1 MDVKVYKESIHT
13 ARYSGNPLTEP
24 VFQRLIIDSLVES
37 EEYVERDSRHDY
49 DPAYAMDTELL
60 FEFLEQTQHDSME
73 RLRSIYDG
81 GYQATVLN
89 VIDQE
94 IRRHG
99 LLQAIWDGVS
109 LEGGVTLD
117 LVEPRP
123 SALFDKRASDLYQ
136 GNQLSVM
143 EEVYHKPGERL
154 DLVVFLNGLAI
165 FTFELKCN
173 TSGTGWDYRDAIE
186 QYFGRDCKTRLLAP
200 KVGALAHFAMDLE
213 NAYVCTTLRG
223 RASTFLPFNQGVAEP
238 GDAHATEPGNPHNPD
253 GPDTA
258 YVWED
263 ILTKDR
269 IFDLVYDF
277 MFVSKKRDKRK
288 KVVDETVIFPR
299 YQQLRA
305 VMRVSD
311 DIMKNGTARDYL
323 IEHSAG
329 SGKTNTICWL
339 AHKLSGMY
347 QPGSDIPL
355 FDKVIVITDRRVV
368 DDQLQGAMLD
378 MAKDS
383 GIVRVMD
390 EGKTSSDLGRAL
402 DSSYRIIVS
411 TTQKF
416 LYLKPG
422 TFEESDKSFAV
433 LIDEAHGSTSGKS
446 MSAVD
451 GVLAGGG
458 EADADDSTLD
468 DVQKF
473 LRRDIK
479 RSGKQANVTIVGFTA
494 TPTWKTL
501 QQFGSIDQQGHR
513 QAFDLYSMNQAI
525 KEGFILDVLS
535 NYTTYEA
542 YCHVVKSIA
551 DDPELESAAA
561 KRALAHLISVDTRTI
576 SGKLEV
582 MVEHFTGTVKQT
594 LGGHAKAMIVT
605 SSREAA
611 VRYFLAYEALRK
623 ENMRTLGDVRAL
635 VAFTDKVCID
645 GETYT
650 EAGLNRFPE
659 EKTADAFD
667 NDNYKLLIVADK
679 YQTGFDQKYLAAMYV
694 DKPLHGIAAV
704 QTLSRLNRICKPYDK
719 RTFVLDFVNDF
730 ESIRDSFAPFYK
742 TTVLEEP
749 LTIADVRETE
759 RRMLEYG
766 VLDADDVREFNVLLA
781 KDSRTT
787 KEKARMF
794 ALVEAAASGAKSRDE
809 ETADEIRRTVRNF
822 VRQYAFLLQAAP
834 FVDERMHMEYNFC
847 VPLLR
852 SLEAGTHGANNF
864 DIDDKVRLDEF
875 EVKKGEE
882 HKDEGVTA
890 APAVT
895 APRGTGSGFTEK
907 TYDRLSRIIDEWNAR
922 WGTHFDKKVV
932 VPSAM
937 ALDNILKD
945 DERVQQSA
953 KVNSKADFRNTVDD
967 RSEDAL
973 VRGYDQNEEWYG
985 FLLSNEEARQQLFS
999 VLVDDLYHSLHDA
1012 GKA

>member
-1 MDVKVYKESIHT
+1 MEVKAYAESVHT
-13 ARYSGNPLTEP
+13 VRHGGNPLTEHD
-24 VFQRLIIDSLVES
+24 FQRLIIDSLVES
-37 EEYVERDSRHDY
+37 GEYVERDSKHDY
-49 DPAYAMDTELL
+49 DPVYAMDTELL
-60 FEFLEQTQHDSME
+60 FDFLEQTQHDSME

-422 TFEESDKSFAV
+422 TFEGSDKRFAV

-451 GVLAGGG
+451 SVLAGRD
-458 EADADDSTLD
+458 ESDADDSALD
-468 DVQKF
+468 DVQEF
-473 LRRDIK
+473 LRQDIK
-479 RSGKQANVTIVGFTA
+479 RSGKQPNVTIVGFTA

-551 DDPELESAAA
+551 DDPELESAPA
-561 KRALAHLISVDTRTI
+561 KRALQHLINVDARTI

-650 EAGLNRFPE
+650 EAGLNGFPE

-730 ESIRDSFAPFYK
+730 ESIRDSFAPFCK